1 MRTEPETS
9 AAEALAQLR
18 AGNKRFFT
26 NTRSVAALSSQL
38 DRVAHAAGQ
47 RPFATILTCSDSRLP
62 TELIFDRGIGDL
74 FVIRVAGNV
83 VAPSIVGSVEFA
95 AATFGTRLA
104 VVMGHSDCGAVK
116 ATLEVVRAQTE
127 VISDNL
133 RDIVDRIRPA
143 VESVLRGNGRAEG
156 RAEGAPGPDSP
167 ALIDAAIRS
176 NVRSSVEHLRHDSG
190 VLQAMVRTGTVVVV
204 GAQYDLVSGRVDFFD
219 LPPELAA
226 AADRPKPQPSA

>member
-1 MRTEPETS
+1 MSTEPQVS
-9 AAEALAQLR
+9 AAEALAWLR
-18 AGNKRFFT
+18 AGNRRFFA
-26 NTRSVAALSSQL
+26 NTRSVATLSSQL

-74 FVIRVAGNV
+74 FVIRVAGNI
-83 VAPSIVGSVEFA
+83 VAPSIIGSVEFA

-116 ATLEVVRAQTE
+116 ATLEVVRAQSD
-127 VISDNL
+127 VSSDNI

-143 VESVLRGNGRAEG
+143 VESVLDRRAG
-156 RAEGAPGPDSP
+156 PHAGADPDP
-167 ALIDAAIRS
+167 AALLESAIRT
-176 NVRSSVEHLRHDSG
+176 NVRSSAEHLRHGSG
-190 VLQAMVRTGTVVVV
+190 VLEEMVRSGAVSVV
-204 GAQYDLVSGRVDFFD
+204 GAQYNLVSGRVDFFD

-226 AADRPKPQPSA
+226 VIGESPQSA